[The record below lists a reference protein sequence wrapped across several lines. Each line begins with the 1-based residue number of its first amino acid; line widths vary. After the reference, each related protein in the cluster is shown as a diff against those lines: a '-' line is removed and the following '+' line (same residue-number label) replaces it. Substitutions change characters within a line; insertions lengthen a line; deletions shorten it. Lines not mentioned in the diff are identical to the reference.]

1 MDLLEDFLN
10 LVLPSRCVLCRD
22 LGSPICKRCCAQHLA
37 GRRVVNRFDLS
48 GFAVCEYDSKAQ
60 ILIHEFKENHQTQ
73 IAAEMAKSIAKLV
86 PDSCRI
92 LVPIPSKE
100 SSFHDRGFVPA
111 KLLALRV
118 SSQVARH
125 QGRFIQVLDLLSYQ
139 RLVQDQAALSGHDR
153 RNNLNGAFR
162 LKAKVKAHQV
172 WLIDDVVTTGA
183 TVREAKRCLV
193 EAGIGVAGFL
203 SFAETL
209 PKNQQKR
216 HAKSF

>member
-1 MDLLEDFLN
+1 M
-10 LVLPSRCVLCRD
+10 
-22 LGSPICKRCCAQHLA
+22 
-37 GRRVVNRFDLS
+37 VNRFDLS

-73 IAAEMAKSIAKLV
+73 IAAELAKSIAKLV
-86 PDSCRI
+86 PDCCRI
-92 LVPIPSKE
+92 LVPIPSKK
-100 SSFHDRGFVPA
+100 SSFNKRGFVPA

-118 SSQVARH
+118 SSEVAKH

-139 RLVQDQAALSGHDR
+139 RLVLDQAALSGHDR

>member
-10 LVLPSRCVLCRD
+10 LVLPSKCVLCRD
-22 LGSPICKRCCAQHLA
+22 LGSPICKKCCALHLA

-48 GFAVCEYDSKAQ
+48 GFAVREYDSQAQ

-73 IAAEMAKSIAKLV
+73 IATEMAKSIAKLV

-92 LVPIPSKE
+92 LVPIPSKDD
-100 SSFHDRGFVPA
+100 SFHNRGFVPA

-118 SSQVARH
+118 SRQVAK
-125 QGRFIQVLDLLSYQ
+125 QQAKFIQVLDLLSYQ

-153 RNNLNGAFR
+153 RNNLTDAFR
-162 LKAKVKAHQV
+162 LKAKVKAQQV
-172 WLIDDVVTTGA
+172 WLIDDVVTTGSS
-183 TVREAKRCLV
+183 VREAKRCLA

-209 PKNQQKR
+209 SKNQQKR